1 MKAKRSSPELAIRL
15 RRPKEELWYVPQSA
29 IGLQPLD
36 ILLPSSL
43 PMPAPARSAAMLLA
57 SLEEGCMDALTDTA
71 LWCESPPLDCG
82 YWLSMLC

>member
-1 MKAKRSSPELAIRL
+1 MKAKRSSPGLAMRM
-15 RRPKEELWYVPQSA
+15 RRPREEGGLAWQRAV
-29 IGLQPLD
+29 GLQPLD
-36 ILLPSSL
+36 ILLPSFIA
-43 PMPAPARSAAMLLA
+43 MPEQAPSAAMVLA